1 LVTTTA
7 DPDPVVEMKQ
17 RARAMWATGD
27 YPTVALTIREVSDR
41 IVRLVGIRPG
51 EDVLDVACGNGNTTI
66 PAAQAGGRVTGVD
79 LTPELLQAGRV
90 AAAAAGVQIDW
101 REGDAEALPFEDAQ
115 FDVVLS
121 SFGCMFAPRHEVVAA
136 EIARVLRPG
145 GRLGLCAWTP
155 EGTIGRFF
163 ELMSKHLP
171 PPPAFA
177 SPPPRWGDPD
187 HVRRLFVGSG
197 IALQFDRAIVE
208 MRFDSVPEM
217 VSFYETNFGP
227 VIAAREL
234 LAPTGGW
241 LPLREELAGYLTR
254 ETIPDRGG
262 VVWPCEYL
270 MVTGHKAEG

>member
-1 LVTTTA
+1 VTTTA

-41 IVRLVGIRPG
+41 IVRQVGIRPG

-197 IALQFDRAIVE
+197 IELRFDRAIVE

>member
-1 LVTTTA
+1 MTTTA

-41 IVRLVGIRPG
+41 IVRQVGIRPG

-197 IALQFDRAIVE
+197 IELRFDRAIVE

>member
-1 LVTTTA
+1 MTTTA

-41 IVRLVGIRPG
+41 IVRQVGIRPG

-187 HVRRLFVGSG
+187 HVRCLFVGSG
-197 IALQFDRAIVE
+197 IELRFDRAIVE

>member
-1 LVTTTA
+1 MTTTA

-90 AAAAAGVQIDW
+90 AAAVAGVQIDW

-197 IALQFDRAIVE
+197 IALQFERAIVE